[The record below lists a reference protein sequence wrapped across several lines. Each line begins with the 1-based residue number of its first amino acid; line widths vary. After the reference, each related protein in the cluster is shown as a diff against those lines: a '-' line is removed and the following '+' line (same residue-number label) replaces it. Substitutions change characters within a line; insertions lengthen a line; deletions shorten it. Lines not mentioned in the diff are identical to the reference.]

1 MLSLNNQRTLLI
13 KLNLSKNSCP
23 LILGLAWLITT
34 LVIRWFLFHS
44 LISFYLKNGC
54 ISELGK
60 KKQVNTKAA
69 LISTGHTRLPTASAT
84 DKMTRIGLISSPG
97 WSWKVRSLNS
107 PGVTETGAG
116 TISGIPTFTTA
127 SGAAATGKRTSQTK
141 RGDLTVVRRERIN

>member
-60 KKQVNTKAA
+60 KKQVNTK
-69 LISTGHTRLPTASAT
+69 TQKLPW
-84 DKMTRIGLISSPG
+84 SPQVTHDCLRHPRQTKWHVSVWFHLQG
-97 WSWKVRSLNS
+97 GAGRCGVWAHLVWQKLEQVRS
-107 PGVTETGAG
+107 AG
-116 TISGIPTFTTA
+116 FLH
-127 SGAAATGKRTSQTK
+127 SQ
-141 RGDLTVVRRERIN
+141 RPVERRRRERGLPRPKGVILL